1 MSDPHVLLASFR
13 FAIDRTAFSSN
24 IIPSGLWILENYFNL
39 RSYLLQL
46 PSAMQGLGITASNF
60 HANCFSNNI
69 ICDDIEFLLHLRQ
82 ECLLS
87 AVPYAA
93 TVPMTQHHPLLTQ
106 PPKSKQQHEY
116 STTGTSS
123 GSDDTN
129 KSGHTTAE
137 TKENDLSSSFKLE
150 IKLLDLS
157 IKCSPTR
164 WEAMGVLLWLFL
176 DCLALFL
183 FSSLNLSPERIY
195 TICYDV
201 LPSLLKQ
208 KHFRSL
214 LPKNLSPRPPP

>member
-1 MSDPHVLLASFR
+1 
-13 FAIDRTAFSSN
+13 
-24 IIPSGLWILENYFNL
+24 
-39 RSYLLQL
+39 
-46 PSAMQGLGITASNF
+46 MQGLGITASNF

-93 TVPMTQHHPLLTQ
+93 TVPMTQQHPLLTQ
-106 PPKSKQQHEY
+106 PKDKSQHEY
-116 STTGTSS
+116 STVGTSS
-123 GSDDTN
+123 GSDDTH
-129 KSGHTTAE
+129 KSGRTTAE
-137 TKENDLSSSFKLE
+137 TKENGSSSSSTFSSSLSSPTLE

-208 KHFRSL
+208 KSLRSL
-214 LPKNLSPRPPP
+214 LPKNLSPRRSPDTTTGSR